1 MMIMGLVSYNNMK
14 YDSKGV
20 IEKIE
25 ENIIMEE
32 ER

>member
-1 MMIMGLVSYNNMK
+1 MGLVSYNNMK